1 MVHSGTDIYRTFC
14 EKSVI
19 QNNKWKNNFRFSIPC
34 NRGVTSVLAM
44 LKQWEQTKRKYE
56 KSKSYITYQ

>member
-44 LKQWEQTKRKYE
+44 LKQ
-56 KSKSYITYQ
+56 

>member
-19 QNNKWKNNFRFSIPC
+19 QNIKWKNNFRFSIPC

-44 LKQWEQTKRKYE
+44 LKQ
-56 KSKSYITYQ
+56 